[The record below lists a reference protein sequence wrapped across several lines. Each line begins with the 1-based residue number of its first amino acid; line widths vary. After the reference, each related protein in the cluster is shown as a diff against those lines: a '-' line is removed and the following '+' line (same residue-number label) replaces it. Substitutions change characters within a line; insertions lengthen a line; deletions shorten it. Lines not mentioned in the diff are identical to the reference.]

1 MSKPR
6 HELKYFINTADYL
19 AIKNRIKYIAS
30 LDINASSSGTYH
42 IRSLYFD
49 NFNEKHVVKS
59 KTVSANSGIEL
70 TIEIRLKEMSTQFVN
85 ELSHISGVNNVVLV
99 SYNGEYMS

>member
-49 NFNEKHVVKS
+49 NFNDKALMEKINGYS
-59 KTVSANSGIEL
+59 RR
-70 TIEIRLKEMSTQFVN
+70 EI
-85 ELSHISGVNNVVLV
+85 
-99 SYNGEYMS
+99 

>member
-49 NFNEKHVVKS
+49 NFNDKS
-59 KTVSANSGIEL
+59 L
-70 TIEIRLKEMSTQFVN
+70 
-85 ELSHISGVNNVVLV
+85 
-99 SYNGEYMS
+99 